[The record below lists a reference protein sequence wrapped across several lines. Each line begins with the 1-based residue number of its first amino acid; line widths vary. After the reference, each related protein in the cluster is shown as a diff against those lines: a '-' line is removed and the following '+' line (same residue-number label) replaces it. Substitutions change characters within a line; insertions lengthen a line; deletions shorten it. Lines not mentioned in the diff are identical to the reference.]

1 MKRPSSRLAE
11 VQVTGAVSVAPSP
24 SWPAASPGGAF
35 LVHLPEGVTVAVPA
49 GFEGEEV
56 LVLLTV
62 VREALR

>member
-1 MKRPSSRLAE
+1 
-11 VQVTGAVSVAPSP
+11 
-24 SWPAASPGGAF
+24 
-35 LVHLPEGVTVAVPA
+35 VHLPEGVTVAVPA